1 MALKLTILIISNK
14 WYFMHDGEKL
24 IGTPM
29 YVNENT
35 SAIVHDGY
43 KVEEFESREDMEARL
58 VELGYEWEEQE

>member
-35 SAIVHDGY
+35 SAIVPDGY
-43 KVEEFESREDMEARL
+43 KVEEFESKEDMETRL
-58 VELGYEWEEQE
+58 VELGYEWEEQV